1 MQELF
6 FSIIIPTYNRGELI
20 ENTIKSVLQQTFHG
34 FELLIIDDGSTDNT
48 KEIVV
53 QQILQDNRVHY
64 FHQRNSE
71 RAIARNNG
79 AKKSKGKYLI
89 FLDSD
94 DTFSSIDHLKNIHT
108 FIISKKEDTGLYFT
122 GAVIY
127 NQFQTFT
134 SKKYESEELNS
145 FDFFV
150 NESIVPARVC
160 VSKAIFDVL
169 EFDTDCIVVEDTVL
183 WTAIMDH
190 YPIYYIPIFSV
201 SYFLHE
207 GNSVNITKNNAYK
220 QRLVGLKKLFNQYKV
235 GSKITKK
242 TKDFHFNRCYLGI
255 YEFYFNTNKI
265 LLSKYWL
272 LISIIHF
279 PQLET
284 KHKIKK
290 LFYH

>member
-1 MQELF
+1 VRELF

-20 ENTIKSVLQQTFHG
+20 ENTIKSVLQQTFKD

-53 QQILQDNRVHY
+53 QQISQDNRVHY
-64 FHQRNSE
+64 YHQRNSE

-94 DTFSSIDHLKNIHT
+94 DTFSSTDHLQNIHA
-108 FIISKKEDTGLYFT
+108 FIISKKEEIGLYFT

-134 SKKYESEELNS
+134 SKKYESEEINS

-183 WTAIMDH
+183 WTAIMYH

-201 SYFLHE
+201 SYLLHE
-207 GNSVNITKNNAYK
+207 GNSVNITRNNAYK

-242 TKDFHFNRCYLGI
+242 TKDFHLNRCYLGI
-255 YEFYFNTNKI
+255 YEFYSNTNKI

-272 LISIIHF
+272 LISIIYF